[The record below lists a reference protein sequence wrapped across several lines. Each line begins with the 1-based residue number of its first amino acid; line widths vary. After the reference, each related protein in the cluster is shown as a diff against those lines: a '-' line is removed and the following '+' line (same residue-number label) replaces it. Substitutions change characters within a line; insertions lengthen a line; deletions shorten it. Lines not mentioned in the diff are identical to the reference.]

1 MKNCLQSIL
10 CWSALFLGFALTSAN
25 AADARLVSFAFS
37 CDGLAKVANLNAGGL
52 GNSVQRFVQS
62 AEIVVFDNP
71 DSLSFAV
78 LSALSDPTKTLLSL
92 GKGGRRATNQFI
104 FSLFQTPTS
113 PSGNIPF
120 TLTGSCLGGGVVQGL
135 VTIDFFS

>member
-1 MKNCLQSIL
+1 MRNCLQSIL

-37 CDGLAKVANLNAGGL
+37 CDGLAKVVNLNAGGL

-92 GKGGRRATNQFI
+92 GKGGRRATNQFV

>member
-1 MKNCLQSIL
+1 MWNRLRSVL
-10 CWSALFLGFALTSAN
+10 CGSALFLGFALTSAN

-37 CDGLAKVANLNAGGL
+37 CDGLAKVVNLNAGGL
-52 GNSVQRFVQS
+52 GNSVARFVQG

-78 LSALSDPTKTLLSL
+78 LSALSDPTKTLLTL
-92 GKGGRRATNQFI
+92 GKGGRRATNLFV
-104 FSLFQTPTS
+104 FSVFQTNTS
-113 PSGNIPF
+113 PSGVVPF
-120 TLTGSCLGGGVVQGL
+120 TLTGSCLGGGMVQGL